1 MIMAKM
7 AQATYSEAFDDDYDT
22 DVEADEKPPPRK
34 KKLTG
39 AAKYKTKFKDSW
51 KKEFSF
57 ITSVPGES
65 YR

>member
-1 MIMAKM
+1 MAKM

-22 DVEADEKPPPRK
+22 DVEADEQPPPRK